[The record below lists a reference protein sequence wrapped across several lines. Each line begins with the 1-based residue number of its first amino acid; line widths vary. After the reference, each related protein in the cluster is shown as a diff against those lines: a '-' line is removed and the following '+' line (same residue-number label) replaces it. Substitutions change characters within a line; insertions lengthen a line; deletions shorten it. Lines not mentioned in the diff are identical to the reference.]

1 MVLYLKLKK
10 MKQLTEHWTEKSEK
24 ETIQKQID
32 LDKLKANRAK
42 DLERYQSLAKT
53 VSLIFCLFLK
63 IIEWT

>member
-1 MVLYLKLKK
+1 MVLFLKLKK

>member
-1 MVLYLKLKK
+1 

-42 DLERYQSLAKT
+42 DLERYQALAKT
-53 VSLIFCLFLK
+53 VSYIYIFVRK
-63 IIEWT
+63 